1 MVASSSAV
9 AAIHTAKLT
18 KYYGSQLGILDL
30 DLDVAEGEIFG
41 FLGPNGAGKTTTIRV
56 LMDLIRPTR
65 GQAAMFGKDAQADS
79 VAVKAL
85 VGYLPG
91 ELALWP
97 NLTGRQ
103 TLTYLGN
110 LRGGVDPKH
119 IEALAER
126 LQLDLSRKFGQYSK
140 GNKQK
145 VGLVQALMHEPRL
158 LILDEPTSGLDPL
171 NQQEFYRIV
180 GELRARGATA
190 FLSSHVLS
198 EVEHI
203 CDRVG
208 IIRGGQL
215 VRVGS
220 VREIVSEKQYR
231 VEIAFAGPMDGEV
244 AQAFAALPG
253 VSGVQAQDEHLH
265 FDARGALD
273 PVVKLAARY
282 PVLSLTSHEPTLEEA
297 FLTYYGPAE
306 AAPEAKDAGH
316 VA

>member
-158 LILDEPTSGLDPL
+158 LILDEPTAGVDVEMRQELWTHLRDLREHERTTVLLTTHYLD
-171 NQQEFYRIV
+171 EAR
-180 GELRARGATA
+180 ELCDRLAFIRAGRLIAHGTAAELVARYGGAT
-190 FLSSHVLS
+190 L
-198 EVEHI
+198 
-203 CDRVG
+203 
-208 IIRGGQL
+208 
-215 VRVGS
+215 
-220 VREIVSEKQYR
+220 
-231 VEIAFAGPMDGEV
+231 
-244 AQAFAALPG
+244 
-253 VSGVQAQDEHLH
+253 QD
-265 FDARGALD
+265 A
-273 PVVKLAARY
+273 Y
-282 PVLSLTSHEPTLEEA
+282 LEA
-297 FLTYYGPAE
+297 MR
-306 AAPEAKDAGH
+306 
-316 VA
+316 